1 MPLLRKEDEIIVF
14 IYVAVNIDFYY
25 GWDLK
30 SKYFVHIEIY
40 FSQSSLIFF
49 CFLNNIILKP

>member
-14 IYVAVNIDFYY
+14 IYVAVNIDFYHC
-25 GWDLK
+25 WDLK

-40 FSQSSLIFF
+40 FSQSSLFF
-49 CFLNNIILKP
+49 FAF